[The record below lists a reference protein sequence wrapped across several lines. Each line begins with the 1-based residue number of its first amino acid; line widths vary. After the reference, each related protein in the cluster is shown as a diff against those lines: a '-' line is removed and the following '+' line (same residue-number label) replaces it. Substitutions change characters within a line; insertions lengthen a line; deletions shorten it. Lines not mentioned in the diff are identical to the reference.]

1 MFPFR
6 LTSRIEGL
14 SLPLWR
20 VGVLAALLLFL
31 AVRPCSA
38 QKAAITDLV
47 VTNSRDDL
55 LVFFTVKDAFSKEMI
70 EAVKNGVPMTFTYE
84 VVLYEQRENWPDSSI
99 AKVSIDRVM
108 RYDSLKEEYSVSEGE
123 SESRTLTFDNLPEAI
138 RMMSEINGFRL
149 LPLGRLQPGGDYILR
164 VKALLAK
171 KELPFKLH
179 YLIPFY
185 SLWGFETD
193 WRELSFRY

>member
-1 MFPFR
+1 MPRFG
-6 LTSRIEGL
+6 LTSWKEGL
-14 SLPLWR
+14 FFPLWR
-20 VGVLAALLLFL
+20 VGVFAALLLFL
-31 AVRPCSA
+31 AARPCSA
-38 QKAAITDLV
+38 QKASITDLV

-55 LVFFTVKDAFSKEMI
+55 LVFFSVQDAFSKEMI
-70 EAVKNGVPMTFTYE
+70 EAVKNGVPMTFTFE
-84 VVLYEQRENWPDSSI
+84 VVLYEQKENWPDSSI

-108 RYDSLKEEYSVSEGE
+108 RYDSLKEEYTVSEGD
-123 SESRTLTFDNLPEAI
+123 SESRTVTVDNLAEAMHLM
-138 RMMSEINGFRL
+138 REINGFHL
-149 LPLGRLQPGGDYILR
+149 LPLDRLQPGGDYILR

-193 WRELSFRY
+193 WRELTFRY